1 LSQYQNTYHQ
11 NQESLLK
18 ASQQFRVSI
27 GLVTSDNSDY
37 SDPSV
42 RTTLSNYTGTA
53 DAVEVYRLNIDSGVA
68 YTFTPASRIETVDFI
83 IIKNRDT
90 ANGVKVDY
98 TTATGGTT
106 TTAGATGH
114 NIAAGRFMVIP
125 DCDPDS
131 TVSIIAATA
140 DVDIDLILV
149 GTSNN

>member
-1 LSQYQNTYHQ
+1 MATQN
-11 NQESLLK
+11 
-18 ASQQFRVSI
+18 FRFSM
-27 GLVTSDNSDY
+27 GLVSSDNTDY
-37 SDPSV
+37 SDPSL

-53 DAVEVYRLNIDSGVA
+53 DAVEAYRLNIDSGTA
-68 YTFTPASRIETVDFI
+68 YTFTPASRIGTVDFI
-83 IIKNRDT
+83 VIKNRDT
-90 ANGVKVDY
+90 SNGVKVDY

-131 TVSIIAATA
+131 TISIIAATA
-140 DVDIDLILV
+140 DVDIDLVLV